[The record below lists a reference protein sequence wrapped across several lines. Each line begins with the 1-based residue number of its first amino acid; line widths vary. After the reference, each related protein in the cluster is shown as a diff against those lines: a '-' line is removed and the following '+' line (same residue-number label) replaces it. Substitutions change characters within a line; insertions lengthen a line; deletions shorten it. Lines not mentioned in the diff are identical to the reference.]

1 MIRFFTSISAFI
13 HDLLWTVSYKM
24 TILHL
29 HVALSRAAFGCLLE
43 HVCSFWRTP
52 PQCQLQILILW
63 SFPVLCYFTI
73 ELRCREWCMVGSSNL
88 IFGRDAPEG
97 GRSHHVIGWIYLNK
111 VAGTLSNL
119 WPWSNS
125 HTHVQA
131 ITWEHGTCRHARL
144 CMHPHIHTHA
154 HTCTHTTQTHCTGTH
169 IHAKSS
175 FNPKIDTKLTNTTI
189 ADTNS
194 EELVT

>member
-73 ELRCREWCMVGSSNL
+73 ELRCREWCIVGSSNL
-88 IFGRDAPEG
+88 ILGRGAPEG
-97 GRSHHVIGWIYLNK
+97 GRSHHVIGEFISIKWQVHYQISGPGAT
-111 VAGTLSNL
+111 V
-119 WPWSNS
+119 
-125 HTHVQA
+125 TH
-131 ITWEHGTCRHARL
+131 TCRQSHGNTAHADTPA
-144 CMHPHIHTHA
+144 CA
-154 HTCTHTTQTHCTGTH
+154 CTHTSTHMHTRAH
-169 IHAKSS
+169 ILHKHTVLAHT
-175 FNPKIDTKLTNTTI
+175 FMPRAVLTPK
-189 ADTNS
+189 
-194 EELVT
+194 